1 MRRPEMFGTA
11 FLFFGGEVAKAT
23 EKTRF
28 RPVGAKL
35 DLAEVDHRTL
45 DLWERER
52 SFDLLRKKNAGGP
65 RFKFFDGPITA
76 NVEGMGVH
84 SAWARTYKDVYQR
97 YKAMQGYDQRY
108 QNGFDCQGLWVE
120 VQVERE
126 LNLNSKRDIETYGIA
141 RFSEACRARVDRS
154 AAAITKGSI
163 RMGQWMDWE
172 NSYYTYS
179 DLNISHIWH
188 VLKLCQEKGWLYKGH
203 RSMPW
208 CARCGTA
215 LSQHEMIDSYR
226 EMTHLSVYVRFPIV
240 RPGPASPAPGEPQS
254 KESFLTWT
262 TTPWTLPANVALAI
276 NPEIEYVRVEVGDEA
291 FIVAKAAA
299 EQIFDRA
306 VIKNQSAIDARKLL
320 GLRYRGP
327 FDELPASSAG
337 VAGHRVIEWKDVTAA
352 EGTGLVHIA
361 PGCGAEDFALSKTEK
376 LPVLVPIDENARF
389 VSGYG
394 WLEGKEARDV
404 AREIA
409 DDLQKRGLLFRA
421 ADYVHRYPECW
432 RCHEE
437 IVFRVDDE
445 WFISMDELRPRL
457 IEAAAKVTWLPPAAG
472 RRMENWLLNMGD
484 WNISRKRYWG
494 LPLPFYTC
502 ANKHFFVLG
511 SEEELRK
518 LAKSGLDKLREL
530 HRPWIDEVVVG
541 CPQCGA
547 DSKRVKEVGDC
558 WLDAGIV
565 PFSTLDWLHDRK
577 YWEQWFPADYIVE
590 MVEQVRLWFYSQL
603 FFSVVLTGEAPYRV
617 CESFQ
622 PMLAAPGEEFHK
634 SGGNM
639 IDLNEA
645 CERVGADIIRWV
657 VAREDLQEIM
667 YFSFEPLQELKRKL
681 LILWNTYSFFV
692 TYANLDGFDPAEKR
706 VPVAERPVMDR
717 WLLSSLA
724 RLVAESRASM
734 DAYDVRSAIFKIE
747 AFWEDLSTWYVR
759 RNRARFWKARSQG
772 DSLAA
777 YQTMYETLST
787 LIRLIAPVMPFVS
800 EDMYQ
805 GLAREAA
812 APGAE
817 ASVHLTTY
825 PEERPDRR
833 DDDLERRMRA
843 ARRVVELG
851 RAARA
856 SAGVKTRMPLPKLIV
871 VFDAADRDRGALD
884 ERSELADIVKDELN
898 VKELEVRDQAEGL
911 VRETVKPDLRVL
923 GPKLGKDL
931 PRIRQALAEGR
942 YERRDGSIAVEGL
955 SLSPSEVLVSHE
967 GAPGHAVGRDAG
979 ATVALETKRTPEL
992 ELEGLAREIAHHLNN
1007 LRKEAGLEIADRIA
1021 LRYAGP
1027 ISRAFERHGN
1037 FIAEETLATK
1047 VTAGL
1052 SGRGHAWKG
1061 ELNGVAGEIEIEKV

>member
-1 MRRPEMFGTA
+1 
-11 FLFFGGEVAKAT
+11 
-23 EKTRF
+23 
-28 RPVGAKL
+28 
-35 DLAEVDHRTL
+35 
-45 DLWERER
+45 
-52 SFDLLRKKNAGGP
+52 
-65 RFKFFDGPITA
+65 
-76 NVEGMGVH
+76 MGVH

-352 EGTGLVHIA
+352 EGTGLVH
-361 PGCGAEDFALSKTEK
+361 
-376 LPVLVPIDENARF
+376 
-389 VSGYG
+389 
-394 WLEGKEARDV
+394 
-404 AREIA
+404 
-409 DDLQKRGLLFRA
+409 
-421 ADYVHRYPECW
+421 
-432 RCHEE
+432 
-437 IVFRVDDE
+437 
-445 WFISMDELRPRL
+445 
-457 IEAAAKVTWLPPAAG
+457 
-472 RRMENWLLNMGD
+472 MGD

-856 SAGVKTRMPLPKLIV
+856 SAGVKTRMPLP
-871 VFDAADRDRGALD
+871 
-884 ERSELADIVKDELN
+884 EL
-898 VKELEVRDQAEGL
+898 
-911 VRETVKPDLRVL
+911 
-923 GPKLGKDL
+923 
-931 PRIRQALAEGR
+931 
-942 YERRDGSIAVEGL
+942 
-955 SLSPSEVLVSHE
+955 
-967 GAPGHAVGRDAG
+967 VG
-979 ATVALETKRTPEL
+979 
-992 ELEGLAREIAHHLNN
+992 
-1007 LRKEAGLEIADRIA
+1007 
-1021 LRYAGP
+1021 
-1027 ISRAFERHGN
+1027 
-1037 FIAEETLATK
+1037 
-1047 VTAGL
+1047 
-1052 SGRGHAWKG
+1052 
-1061 ELNGVAGEIEIEKV
+1061 